1 MFVAAAGGIIVIGAA
16 SHGNHSDYS
25 CHSRHSQ
32 YREYSDSEMVRQIN
46 DMQGA
51 VNRQEMDI
59 GTFRAQ
65 MQERLDQRIATLKT
79 EGNYEALSS
88 APNHMEG
95 LVEAIKRDIKQ
106 ELENGIKEEQ
116 AELAAIDRMIARI
129 NEIEL
134 QTEQQG

>member
-88 APNHMEG
+88 ASNHMEG
-95 LVEAIKRDIKQ
+95 LVEAIKRDMKQ

>member
-59 GTFRAQ
+59 STFRAQ

-79 EGNYEALSS
+79 EGNYEAVSS

-95 LVEAIKRDIKQ
+95 LVEAIKRDMKQ

>member
-95 LVEAIKRDIKQ
+95 LVEAIKRDMKQ